1 MELTERFFQNSAA
14 VLVWLRNAIGSLFAK
29 APVLFAV
36 LGLYFLLALV
46 VAILRNFISPP

>member
-1 MELTERFFQNSAA
+1 MYLTEQFFQNSAS
-14 VLVWLRNAIGSLFAK
+14 VLVWLRSTISSLFTK

-46 VAILRNFISPP
+46 VAILRNFISPQ